1 MTAQSLSY
9 NVTKYFPKSVLKTKC
24 GSIRHGW
31 SLLIF
36 HELFS
41 VKKNSR
47 IYLPL
52 CITCFNAFTCL
63 DLLDDILI
71 LLLSRVTTEKLSGLW
86 RLIWKEQKHVE
97 WQLTVVNCWCQK
109 TYSNQILS
117 FQIKF
122 LIWITLEG
130 NNAVSITQQ
139 FIMYHSKYQPII

>member
-1 MTAQSLSY
+1 M
-9 NVTKYFPKSVLKTKC
+9 
-24 GSIRHGW
+24 
-31 SLLIF
+31 
-36 HELFS
+36 
-41 VKKNSR
+41 
-47 IYLPL
+47 PL

-139 FIMYHSKYQPII
+139 FIMYHSKYQPIISCPFSPYCSSCWRDSPICWLVVFAFDSVNLSTPLLFP